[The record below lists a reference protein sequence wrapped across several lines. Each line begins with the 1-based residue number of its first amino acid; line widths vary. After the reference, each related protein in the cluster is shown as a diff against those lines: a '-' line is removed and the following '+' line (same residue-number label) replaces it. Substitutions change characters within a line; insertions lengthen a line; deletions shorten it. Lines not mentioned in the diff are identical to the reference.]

1 MASYL
6 RSLFG
11 GHSTKKSSS
20 PTPSPSSSSSR
31 ESKVH
36 RRSPSANAAYIYTS
50 SGASPVRPNPKRSDS
65 YTAGRSVPPSPLRY
79 NTYDS
84 TTHRTTKGQS
94 LPKRAPLSQSS
105 SYKHEYHIPY
115 PIYASSVSHSG
126 SDSRTN
132 STTSIHPPSLSSS
145 HSHCVIAPPPRTSS
159 SASVSHDRPPHRP
172 VLKQTHTWHG
182 HAGSAPGAQHPH
194 VSFQNPNRTETLH
207 MHPLLASSRLH
218 SAPISYDVTYTP
230 SPHSVVDR
238 NTRTPVPSHT
248 LAQPATDPP
257 TFSKLVLRCDRL
269 PWSIVVQSSS
279 SKGGKF
285 FIGTAPSALGTS
297 KVPISNQ
304 DLLCALHN
312 ALSVRVS
319 HEEWEALGKGTRA
332 QRKVTRA
339 YETRCQKMGGGWDG
353 GVRRIDW
360 LGERTR
366 LVGIEVDKD
375 AGAQGVAKLV
385 FGKPS
390 A

>member
-105 SYKHEYHIPY
+105 SYKHEYRKSASSHVALHVHSRPSDIPY

-182 HAGSAPGAQHPH
+182 HAGSAPGAQR
-194 VSFQNPNRTETLH
+194 S
-207 MHPLLASSRLH
+207 
-218 SAPISYDVTYTP
+218 
-230 SPHSVVDR
+230 
-238 NTRTPVPSHT
+238 
-248 LAQPATDPP
+248 
-257 TFSKLVLRCDRL
+257 
-269 PWSIVVQSSS
+269 
-279 SKGGKF
+279 
-285 FIGTAPSALGTS
+285 
-297 KVPISNQ
+297 
-304 DLLCALHN
+304 
-312 ALSVRVS
+312 
-319 HEEWEALGKGTRA
+319 
-332 QRKVTRA
+332 
-339 YETRCQKMGGGWDG
+339 
-353 GVRRIDW
+353 
-360 LGERTR
+360 
-366 LVGIEVDKD
+366 
-375 AGAQGVAKLV
+375 
-385 FGKPS
+385 
-390 A
+390 